1 MSMAE
6 HVAAVLADFQN
17 RHILVVGDVMLDKF
31 VSGSV
36 ERMSPE
42 APIPVLS
49 RTKEHVMP
57 GGAANVAR
65 NLAGLGGRISLI
77 GCIGDDAA
85 GKSLMKALSL
95 VPQLGFFPI
104 ISPDR
109 PTTQK
114 SRFLASGKQIL
125 RVDNEATNLLI
136 DAQAS
141 QMLLQAETVLEDA
154 EALVLSDYA
163 KGCLSP
169 FIINSLIAAA
179 QKKKIPIITDPKSRD
194 FAHYDGSTVLTPN
207 LAEFQAATGIISA
220 DHDVIADAAT
230 HLITNH
236 NIEHLLITLSADG
249 MMLANK
255 NTHSHMPAYKCDVF
269 DVSGAGD
276 TVVAVAAAT
285 LATGRSAADAMTL
298 ANLAASVVV
307 GKSGTATLCPG
318 EFIRAAVPVSIETS
332 REDMTRL
339 VTKWRSEAL
348 RIGFTNGC
356 FDLLHPGHLALLA
369 AAKERCDKLIVAVNS
384 DASVKLL
391 KGSMRPI
398 MDEALRAGILESL
411 PFVDAVFIF
420 DDKTPARLI
429 DALMPDSLIKG
440 GDYIAEDIIGYQT
453 VTSAGGTVD
462 IISLKAGHSTTALL
476 D

>member
-1 MSMAE
+1 MAE

-17 RHILVVGDVMLDKF
+17 RHILVIGDVMLDKF

-36 ERMSPE
+36 DRMSPE

-77 GCIGDDAA
+77 GCIGEDAA

-104 ISPDR
+104 ITSDR

-114 SRFLASGKQIL
+114 TRFLASGKQIL
-125 RVDNEATNLLI
+125 RVDDELTSHLT

-141 QMLLQAETVLEDA
+141 QMLIQADIVLEDA
-154 EALVLSDYA
+154 EALILSDYA

-169 FIINSLIAAA
+169 FIISSLIAAA
-179 QKKKIPIITDPKSRD
+179 QKKNIPIITDPKSRD
-194 FAHYDGSTVLTPN
+194 ISVYAGSTVLTPN

-220 DHDVIADAAT
+220 DHDIIADTAT
-230 HLITNH
+230 DIITHH
-236 NIEHLLITLSADG
+236 NIEHLLVTLSADG
-249 MMLANK
+249 MILMDKTN
-255 NTHSHMPAYKCDVF
+255 NTHLPAYKCDVF

-276 TVVAVAAAT
+276 TVVAVIAAA
-285 LATGRSAADAMTL
+285 LATGRTATDAVTC
-298 ANLAASVVV
+298 ANLAASIVV

-318 EFIRAAVPVSIETS
+318 EFIRAAVPVSSETS
-332 REDMTRL
+332 LENMSML
-339 VTKWRSEAL
+339 VTKWRSKAC

-391 KGSMRPI
+391 KGESRPI
-398 MDEALRAGILESL
+398 MDEASRAGILESL
-411 PFVDAVFIF
+411 PFVDAVVIF
-420 DDKTPARLI
+420 DENTPAYLI
-429 DALMPDSLIKG
+429 EALMPDNLIKG
-440 GDYIAEDIIGYQT
+440 GDYIAEDVIGYQT

-462 IISLKAGHSTTALL
+462 IITLKAGHSTTALL

>member
-1 MSMAE
+1 MAE

-17 RHILVVGDVMLDKF
+17 RHILVIGDVMLDKF

-36 ERMSPE
+36 DRMSPE

-77 GCIGDDAA
+77 GCIGDDEA
-85 GKSLMKALSL
+85 GKSLMKAMSL
-95 VPQLGFFPI
+95 VPQLSFSPI
-104 ISPDR
+104 VTSDR

-114 SRFLASGKQIL
+114 TRFLASGKQIL
-125 RVDNEATNLLI
+125 RVDDELNSHLT

-141 QMLLQAETVLEDA
+141 QMCIQADIVLEDA
-154 EALVLSDYA
+154 EALILSDYA

-169 FIINSLIAAA
+169 FIISSLIAAA
-179 QKKKIPIITDPKSRD
+179 QKKNIPIITDPKSRD
-194 FAHYDGSTVLTPN
+194 ISVYAGSTVLTPN
-207 LAEFQAATGIISA
+207 LAEFQAATGIIST
-220 DHDVIADAAT
+220 DHDVIADTAT
-230 HLITNH
+230 EIITHH
-236 NIEHLLITLSADG
+236 NIEHLLVTLSADG
-249 MMLANK
+249 MILVDKTNH
-255 NTHSHMPAYKCDVF
+255 THMPAYKCNVF

-276 TVVAVAAAT
+276 TVVAVIAAA
-285 LATGRSAADAMTL
+285 LATGRTATDAMTF

-318 EFIRAAVPVSIETS
+318 EFIRAAVPVSSAISLENMS
-332 REDMTRL
+332 IL
-339 VTKWRSEAL
+339 VTKWRFEAY

-356 FDLLHPGHLALLA
+356 FDLLHPGHLALLE

-391 KGSMRPI
+391 KGESRPV
-398 MDEALRAGILESL
+398 MDEATRAGILESL
-411 PFVDAVFIF
+411 PFVDAVIIF
-420 DDKTPARLI
+420 DEKTPANLI
-429 DALMPDSLIKG
+429 EALTPDNLIKG
-440 GDYIAEDIIGYQT
+440 GDYIAEDVIGYQT

-462 IISLKAGHSTTALL
+462 IITLKADYSTTALL

>member
-1 MSMAE
+1 MAE

-95 VPQLGFFPI
+95 VSQLGFFPI

-114 SRFLASGKQIL
+114 TRFLASGKQIL

-136 DAQAS
+136 DAQVS

-179 QKKKIPIITDPKSRD
+179 QKKNIPIITDPKSRD

-207 LAEFQAATGIISA
+207 LAEFQAATGII
-220 DHDVIADAAT
+220 
-230 HLITNH
+230 
-236 NIEHLLITLSADG
+236 
-249 MMLANK
+249 
-255 NTHSHMPAYKCDVF
+255 
-269 DVSGAGD
+269 
-276 TVVAVAAAT
+276 
-285 LATGRSAADAMTL
+285 
-298 ANLAASVVV
+298 
-307 GKSGTATLCPG
+307 
-318 EFIRAAVPVSIETS
+318 
-332 REDMTRL
+332 
-339 VTKWRSEAL
+339 
-348 RIGFTNGC
+348 
-356 FDLLHPGHLALLA
+356 
-369 AAKERCDKLIVAVNS
+369 
-384 DASVKLL
+384 
-391 KGSMRPI
+391 
-398 MDEALRAGILESL
+398 
-411 PFVDAVFIF
+411 
-420 DDKTPARLI
+420 
-429 DALMPDSLIKG
+429 
-440 GDYIAEDIIGYQT
+440 
-453 VTSAGGTVD
+453 
-462 IISLKAGHSTTALL
+462 
-476 D
+476 

>member
-17 RHILVVGDVMLDKF
+17 RHILIVGDVMLDKF
-31 VSGSV
+31 ISGSV

-49 RTKEHVMP
+49 HTKEHVMP

-65 NLAGLGGRISLI
+65 NLASLGGRVSLI
-77 GCIGDDAA
+77 GCIGDDSA
-85 GKSLMKALSL
+85 GKLLVETLSL
-95 VPQLGFFPI
+95 VPQLKFFPI
-104 ISPDR
+104 ISPNR

-114 SRFLASGKQIL
+114 TRFLASGKQIL
-125 RVDNEATNLLI
+125 RVDDELTNPLTNV
-136 DAQAS
+136 QAS
-141 QMLLQAETVLEDA
+141 QLLLQAEKILRDA
-154 EALVLSDYA
+154 EVLVLSDYA

-169 FIINSLIAAA
+169 IIINSLITAA
-179 QKKKIPIITDPKSRD
+179 QIENIPIITDPKSRD
-194 FAHYDGSTVLTPN
+194 FAHYNGSTVLTPN
-207 LAEFQAATGIISA
+207 LAEFQVATGIVSA

-230 HLITNH
+230 HLITTH

-249 MMLANK
+249 MMIANK
-255 NTHSHMPAYKCDVF
+255 NTHTHIPAYKCDVF

-285 LATGRSAADAMTL
+285 LATGRSTTDAMTL

-318 EFIRAAVPVSIETS
+318 EFIQAAMPASSETTY
-332 REDMTRL
+332 EDMNRL
-339 VTKWRSEAL
+339 VTKWRSKEL

-356 FDLLHPGHLALLA
+356 FDFLHPGHLALLA

-391 KGSMRPI
+391 KGEMRPL
-398 MDEALRAGILESL
+398 MDETSRAGILECL
-411 PFVDAVFIF
+411 PFVDAVIIF
-420 DDKTPARLI
+420 DDMTPARLI
-429 DALMPDSLIKG
+429 DALIPDSLIKG
-440 GDYIAEDIIGYQT
+440 GDYIAENIIGYQT

-462 IISLKAGHSTTALL
+462 IISLKAGYSTTALL